1 MQVRRRFRRFLQ
13 TFQEEGS
20 AVPVHETLIKDMC
33 AANKASLEASHSC
46 NVQNCAS
53 YKEHAALNSIDW
65 VLVQRKIVR

>member
-1 MQVRRRFRRFLQ
+1 
-13 TFQEEGS
+13 
-20 AVPVHETLIKDMC
+20 VPVHETLIKDMC